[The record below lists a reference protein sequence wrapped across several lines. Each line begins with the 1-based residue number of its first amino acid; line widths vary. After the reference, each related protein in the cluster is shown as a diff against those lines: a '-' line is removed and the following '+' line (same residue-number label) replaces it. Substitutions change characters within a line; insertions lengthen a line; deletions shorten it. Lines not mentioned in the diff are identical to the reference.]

1 MWGHTPTQR
10 LVLSDDQFQWLHGGQ
25 GASAAAEPDSGWE
38 TSVPTPW
45 IPARSSP
52 RSTALFTHG
61 NQLHSEMNQAPCP
74 RSSWRLLTPSCF
86 SLHTTH
92 PWRGPRTEEGGQ
104 WVFASEGSGFDP
116 G

>member
-45 IPARSSP
+45 LPPDQVHGLLPS
-52 RSTALFTHG
+52 FTHG
-61 NQLHSEMNQAPCP
+61 HQLHSEMNQAPCP
-74 RSSWRLLTPSCF
+74 RSS
-86 SLHTTH
+86 
-92 PWRGPRTEEGGQ
+92 
-104 WVFASEGSGFDP
+104 
-116 G
+116 